1 MLKEI
6 RFLDYTKL
14 LSAIKYE
21 KKNDKIRLKS
31 FQQLKIKN
39 LFVNR
44 L

>member
-6 RFLDYTKL
+6 RLLDYTKL
-14 LSAIKYE
+14 LSAIKN